1 VGGMSDMEHLKDYC
15 LDVCVID
22 GLQTYVIDSA
32 KYGVLIKDNE
42 LLNYLKKTDKD
53 ILSYIELTR
62 EIGID
67 KIYLAFAKFPT
78 LIERLQWF
86 PILCYKNGNQFYHVH
101 YRSTWM
107 CRECKYRMNKPII
120 MPMVEVDAIIYHYC
134 ENKYPDIPS
143 IFQKVKCPKCGKLL
157 QNHLIILE

>member
-1 VGGMSDMEHLKDYC
+1 MEQLIDYC

-22 GLQTYVIDSA
+22 GLQTYVISPA
-32 KYGVLIKDNE
+32 THNVLVKDNK
-42 LLNYLKKTDKD
+42 LLNYLKSTESD
-53 ILSYIELTR
+53 ILPYIEAAR

-67 KIYLAFAKFPT
+67 KLYLAFINFPAIVKKFQ
-78 LIERLQWF
+78 LL

-101 YRSTWM
+101 YRNTWM
-107 CRECKYRMNKPII
+107 CRECKHIMNKPII
-120 MPMVEVDAIIYHYC
+120 MPMVEADTTIYHFS

>member
-1 VGGMSDMEHLKDYC
+1 MEHLKDYC

-67 KIYLAFAKFPT
+67 KIYLAFAPFCAMPCSLKARHITANSSSLVVIIPASPKAPKFLVGKNEKQPVSPRDPAFFPLNSAPT
-78 LIERLQWF
+78 
-86 PILCYKNGNQFYHVH
+86 
-101 YRSTWM
+101 
-107 CRECKYRMNKPII
+107 
-120 MPMVEVDAIIYHYC
+120 A
-134 ENKYPDIPS
+134 
-143 IFQKVKCPKCGKLL
+143 
-157 QNHLIILE
+157 

>member
-1 VGGMSDMEHLKDYC
+1 MEHLKDYC

-86 PILCYKNGNQFYHVH
+86 PILCYKMEINFIMCIIEVH
-101 YRSTWM
+101 GCAES
-107 CRECKYRMNKPII
+107 
-120 MPMVEVDAIIYHYC
+120 V
-134 ENKYPDIPS
+134 S
-143 IFQKVKCPKCGKLL
+143 I
-157 QNHLIILE
+157 E